1 MVWWKKDDVTEE
13 QETLQFIDEVQKRLA
28 RCKNKAEKD
37 AVINIILDRLG
48 HKHKVTGAFKVMDK
62 MKDYNEDNIQSTK
75 KMRRLMELE

>member
-13 QETLQFIDEVQKRLA
+13 QEILQFIDEVQKRLA
-28 RCKNKAEKD
+28 ICKNKAEKD

-48 HKHKVTGAFKVMDK
+48 HKHKVTGAFKE